1 MNKKLK
7 QALGISLTVCAMTLG
22 GCASIALYED
32 FNPTDQKT
40 QKKVLSQDAMI
51 AIGQS
56 VNNDKKHGMVF
67 IGQKYTYLITQGGEP
82 FYALLKEFPANK
94 LVLAADSPI
103 SLEFSNATQFKD
115 TIIFNY
121 ADPIEKLTPQQ
132 VTRLK
137 QLGFRDWKSEELA
150 DGTRVNYLRAIYD
163 YQGEL
168 YQPTEATQIQHQF
181 SKPYPLA
188 LTQKT
193 EITTV
198 NGKNIGKTI
207 VLAPLALT
215 FDVIT
220 APIAGAFLLT
230 CAMSRSPCF
239 SLKI

>member
-1 MNKKLK
+1 
-7 QALGISLTVCAMTLG
+7 
-22 GCASIALYED
+22 
-32 FNPTDQKT
+32 
-40 QKKVLSQDAMI
+40 MI
-51 AIGQS
+51 I
-56 VNNDKKHGMVF
+56 
-67 IGQKYTYLITQGGEP
+67 
-82 FYALLKEFPANK
+82 
-94 LVLAADSPI
+94 
-103 SLEFSNATQFKD
+103 
-115 TIIFNY
+115 
-121 ADPIEKLTPQQ
+121 
-132 VTRLK
+132 
-137 QLGFRDWKSEELA
+137 
-150 DGTRVNYLRAIYD
+150 RVSYIN
-163 YQGEL
+163 
-168 YQPTEATQIQHQF
+168 PTEATQIQHQF

>member
-1 MNKKLK
+1 MLKKITYCLLFTSI
-7 QALGISLTVCAMTLG
+7 LGLSS
-22 GCASIALYED
+22 CASMLLYED
-32 FNPTDQKT
+32 FDPTSLKI
-40 QKKVLSQDAMI
+40 QKKVLDQDAMI

-82 FYALLKEFPANK
+82 FYALLKEFPADK
-94 LVLAADSPI
+94 LILASDSPI

-115 TIIFNY
+115 VIMFNY
-121 ADPIEKLTPQQ
+121 ADPVEKLTPQQ

-137 QLGFRDWKSEELA
+137 QLGFRAWKSEELA
-150 DGTRVNYLRAIYD
+150 DGTRVNYLQATYY

-168 YQPTEATQIQHQF
+168 YQPTEATQIRHQF

-188 LTQKT
+188 LTQQREVT
-193 EITTV
+193 QV

-207 VLAPLALT
+207 ILAPLALV

-220 APIAGAFLLT
+220 APLVVPFVIACSKENCLNI
-230 CAMSRSPCF
+230 
-239 SLKI
+239 KIS